1 MTVTRNEQTARQLHL
16 SRGVYPVWF
25 PEPRGI
31 PAEKWQIDVDNR
43 IRYVSWQQIK
53 HNLLIFVQIWS
64 QDGSRF
70 GHH

>member
-53 HNLLIFVQIWS
+53 HNLLIFV
-64 QDGSRF
+64 
-70 GHH
+70 